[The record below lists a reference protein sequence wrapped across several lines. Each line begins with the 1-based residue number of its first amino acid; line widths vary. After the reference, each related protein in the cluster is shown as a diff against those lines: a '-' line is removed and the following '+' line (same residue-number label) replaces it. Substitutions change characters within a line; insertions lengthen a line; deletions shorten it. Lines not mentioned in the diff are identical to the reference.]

1 MRIGNPRIRH
11 LTRIVLCMLLF
22 ALATPLRSTRTARR
36 LFLSAPPRCSAM
48 PAQRGV
54 SSRPQNVLGT
64 TLECCCTSPRTGFY
78 RTGFC
83 ETGPQDVG
91 RHTVCARVTD
101 EFLRFSRDRGNDLMT
116 PAPQYGFPGL
126 KAGDKWCLCVS
137 RWKEALDNG
146 VAPPVVLEATHA
158 NALETVTLDQLRAH
172 AIPFQQT

>member
-1 MRIGNPRIRH
+1 
-11 LTRIVLCMLLF
+11 
-22 ALATPLRSTRTARR
+22 
-36 LFLSAPPRCSAM
+36 M
-48 PAQRGV
+48 PGVQRGV
-54 SSRPQNVLGT
+54 SSRPKNVLGN

-116 PAPQYGFPGL
+116 PVPQYGFPGL

-137 RWKEALDNG
+137 RWKEAFDSG
-146 VAPPVVLEATHA
+146 VAPPVVLEATHE
-158 NALETVTLDQLRAH
+158 NALQTVTMEQLRAH
-172 AIPFQQT
+172 AIPFQQS